1 MHGFSKGLGLGAGL
15 LLLLVWLGRADA
27 LAVSLPDRQN
37 PPQPLQRRVWSEN
50 TAPGLLEQG
59 LELYQLGQFLEA
71 AQVWERAAVAGAESC
86 RGEAL
91 RLRTIGFHPD
101 PLPQCFALDEA
112 QALNFLAL
120 AYAALGKVD
129 RAIEHNQKA
138 LKLLESN
145 QPVANNAISTV
156 SATSLLKILGQALN
170 VRGQL
175 ELGKGQTEQA
185 YATWK
190 EAETAYTRAGDE
202 TGKYGAQLNQAQALQ
217 FLGQYRRA
225 RTLLFAHHQHL
236 QGQEDSL
243 LLAKSLRSLGVAL
256 QNSGDLVQSKEI
268 LEQSWDI
275 SSRLKEREETSATLF
290 AIGNVARDLQQDDVA
305 LEYYREVAKLSAD
318 SLTRVQSDLNQL
330 SLLVKM
336 AQWEDAQNLIPDIK
350 LRLSKLPNGRPR
362 IYARLNL
369 AQSLMQRFGAGA
381 LPKQTE
387 VTEVG
392 QILASA
398 VEEAKQL
405 GDNLAQATALTELGN
420 LYERVGQLAEAQTLT
435 EEALQIARLV
445 ESSDIMAR
453 SAWQLGRVNQA
464 QGNVKRAISAYQVAF
479 DALQNLRGD
488 LVAMNPLVQFSFKE
502 TVEPLSRDLASLLL
516 RPDSTQA
523 ELKQARQVLE
533 ALQIAEL
540 DNFFRDACLDTQ
552 PVSLDDI
559 DSDAATIYPIIL
571 PDRVEV
577 ILSLPHQPLRHY
589 STAVPQAL
597 VEDTLQKL
605 YGSIH
610 PSYSP
615 AEFFQLSR
623 LVYDW
628 LVTPAVADLNRSG
641 ITTLVFVPDRFLR
654 NLPMA
659 ILHDGS
665 QYLIEKYSLASSPGL
680 QLFPQG
686 IAGEK
691 LNLLAGGLTE
701 ARQGFSRLPA
711 VQEELQEITTNVD
724 YSTLYLNQEFTKDK
738 LYNSLKNR
746 PFQVVHLATHGQFS
760 SNSEETF
767 LLTWDGRISLQDFD
781 LLFKQ
786 HQLLTQNTIDLLVLS
801 ACETASGDDRA
812 ALGLAGLAL
821 RSGARSTLA
830 SLWSVND
837 EATAA
842 LMSEFYRQLASG
854 NITKAQALRSA
865 QVALLKQPRYSHP
878 YFWSAFILLGNWL

>member
-1 MHGFSKGLGLGAGL
+1 MGMQCFGKGLGLGAGL
-15 LLLLVWLGRADA
+15 PLLLVLLGGADA
-27 LAVSLPDRQN
+27 LAVSRTDRLALTGLELVEVVGQ
-37 PPQPLQRRVWSEN
+37 QN
-50 TAPGLLEQG
+50 TASGLLDEG
-59 LELYQLGQFLEA
+59 LELYQLGRFLEA
-71 AQVWERAAVAGAESC
+71 AQVWERVALLDAEA
-86 RGEAL
+86 GEW
-91 RLRTIGFHPD
+91 
-101 PLPQCFALDEA
+101 LDQA

-120 AYAALGKVD
+120 AYAALGEVD
-129 RAIEHNQKA
+129 RATDSNQKA

-156 SATSLLKILGQALN
+156 SATSQLKILGQVLN

-175 ELGKGQTEQA
+175 ELGKGQTQKA

-190 EAETAYTRAGDE
+190 EAETAYTKAGDE

-225 RTLLFAHHQHL
+225 RSLLEAHHQHL
-236 QGQEDSL
+236 QRQEDSL

-256 QNSGDLVQSKEI
+256 QNSGDLLQSKEI

-275 SSRLKEREETSATLF
+275 SSRLQSQGETGATLF
-290 AIGNVARDLQQDDVA
+290 AIANVARDLQQYDVA
-305 LEYYREVAKLSAD
+305 LEYYREVAKLSGD
-318 SLTRVQSDLNQL
+318 SLTLVQSDLNQL
-330 SLLVKM
+330 SLLVTM

-350 LRLSKLPNGRPR
+350 LRLSELPNGRPR
-362 IYARLNL
+362 IYARLNF
-369 AQSLMQRFGAGA
+369 AQSLMQRFGVGVIRESP
-381 LPKQTE
+381 LQPTQTE
-387 VTEVG
+387 VTEVA
-392 QILASA
+392 QILATA

-405 GDNLAQATALTELGN
+405 GDTLAQAVALTELGN
-420 LYERVGQLAEAQTLT
+420 LYEQVGQLAEAQTLT

-445 ESSDIMAR
+445 DSSDIIAR
-453 SAWQLGRVNQA
+453 SAWQLGRVNKD

-488 LVAMNPLVQFSFKE
+488 LVAINPLVQFSFKE
-502 TVEPLSRDLASLLL
+502 TVEPLYRELASLLL
-516 RPDSTQA
+516 RPDSSQE

-540 DNFFRDACLDTQ
+540 DNFFREACLDTQ
-552 PVSLDDI
+552 PISLDDI

-589 STAVPQAL
+589 STSVPPAQ
-597 VEDTLQKL
+597 VEATVKQL
-605 YGSIH
+605 YSSLH
-610 PSYSP
+610 PAYSQ
-615 AEFFQLSR
+615 AEFFRLSQQ
-623 LVYDW
+623 VYDW
-628 LVTPAVADLNRSG
+628 LVRPAAEDLNRSG

-665 QYLIEKYSLASSPGL
+665 QYLIEKYSIASSPGL

-691 LNLLAGGLTE
+691 LNVLAAGLTE
-701 ARQGFSRLPA
+701 ARQGFSQLPA
-711 VQEELQEITTNVD
+711 VKEELEEITTNVD
-724 YSTLYLNQEFTKDK
+724 DSVLYLNQEFTRDK

-746 PFQVVHLATHGQFS
+746 SFRVVHLATHGQFS

-781 LLFKQ
+781 FLFKQ

-821 RSGARSTLA
+821 RSGSRSTLA
-830 SLWSVND
+830 SLWSVSD
-837 EATAA
+837 EATAE
-842 LMSEFYRQLASG
+842 LMTEFYRHLAG
-854 NITKAQALRSA
+854 DNITKAQALRRA
-865 QVALLKQPRYSHP
+865 QLSLLKQPHYSHP

>member
-1 MHGFSKGLGLGAGL
+1 MGMQFFGKGWGLGACL
-15 LLLLVWLGRADA
+15 PLLLVLLGGTDA
-27 LAVSLPDRQN
+27 LAVGGTDGQN
-37 PPQPLQRRVWSEN
+37 PPQPLQRGVWSEN
-50 TAPGLLEQG
+50 TAPGLLDEG
-59 LELYQLGQFLEA
+59 LELYQMGRFVEA
-71 AQVWERAAVAGAESC
+71 ARVWERAAVAYAEA
-86 RGEAL
+86 GE
-91 RLRTIGFHPD
+91 F
-101 PLPQCFALDEA
+101 LDEA
-112 QALNFLAL
+112 QALNFLAS
-120 AYAALGKVD
+120 AYASLGEVD
-129 RAIEHNQKA
+129 RARESNQKA

-145 QPVANNAISTV
+145 QPVANSGIPTV
-156 SATSLLKILGQALN
+156 SATRQLNILGQALN

-175 ELGKGQTEQA
+175 ELSQGQTSQA
-185 YATWK
+185 YATWM
-190 EAETAYTRAGDE
+190 EAETAYTSAGDE

-225 RTLLFAHHQHL
+225 RTLLEAHHQQLH
-236 QGQEDSL
+236 GQEDSL

-268 LEQSWDI
+268 LERSWEI
-275 SSRLKEREETSATLF
+275 SSRLRSPGETGATLF
-290 AIGNVARDLQQDDVA
+290 AIGNVARDLQQYDVA
-305 LEYYREVAKLSAD
+305 LEYYREVAKLSGD

-336 AQWEDAQNLIPDIK
+336 AQWEDAQNLIPELK
-350 LRLSKLPNGRPR
+350 LRLSELPNGRAR

-369 AQSLMQRFGAGA
+369 AQSLMQRLVVGQK
-381 LPKQTE
+381 PKPTD
-387 VTEVG
+387 VTEVA
-392 QILASA
+392 QILATA

-405 GDNLAQATALTELGN
+405 GDTLAQATALTELGN
-420 LYERVGQLAEAQTLT
+420 LYEDVGQLGSAQTLT
-435 EEALQIARLV
+435 EEALQIAKLV

-453 SAWQLGRVNQA
+453 SAWQLGRVNKA

-502 TVEPLSRDLASLLL
+502 TVEPLYRELASLLL
-516 RPDSTQA
+516 RPDSTQE

-540 DNFFRDACLDTQ
+540 DNFFREACLDTK

-559 DSDAATIYPIIL
+559 DADAATIYPIIL

-577 ILSLPHQPLRHY
+577 ILSLPRQPLRHY
-589 STAVPQAL
+589 STAVPQSQ
-597 VEDTLQKL
+597 VEATLEEL
-605 YGSIH
+605 YGSLH
-610 PSYSP
+610 PGYSP
-615 AEFFQLSR
+615 AEFFRLSR
-623 LVYDW
+623 QVYDW
-628 LVTPAVADLNRSG
+628 LVAPAVADFNGSG

-691 LNLLAGGLTE
+691 LNLLAAGLTE
-701 ARQGFSRLPA
+701 ARQGFPQLPA
-711 VQEELQEITTNVD
+711 VKEELEEIATNVD
-724 YSTLYLNQEFTKDK
+724 SSTLYLNQEFTRDK
-738 LYNSLKNR
+738 LYSSLKNR
-746 PFQVVHLATHGQFS
+746 SFRVVHLATHGQFS
-760 SNSEETF
+760 SNAEETF

-781 LLFKQ
+781 FLFKQ
-786 HQLLTQNTIDLLVLS
+786 HQLSTQNTIDLLVLS

-830 SLWSVND
+830 SLWSVSD

-842 LMSEFYRQLASG
+842 LMSEFYRQLAG
-854 NITKAQALRSA
+854 ADITKAEALRLA
-865 QVALLKQPRYSHP
+865 QLSLLQQPRYSHP

>member
-1 MHGFSKGLGLGAGL
+1 MQGFRKVLGLGSGL
-15 LLLLVWLGRADA
+15 LLFLGGLEAADVLAMTSEMELVKLVG
-27 LAVSLPDRQN
+27 Q
-37 PPQPLQRRVWSEN
+37 EN

-59 LELYQLGQFLEA
+59 LELYQLGRLRDA
-71 AQVWERAAVAGAESC
+71 ALVWERAVVADEEA
-86 RGEAL
+86 GEW
-91 RLRTIGFHPD
+91 
-101 PLPQCFALDEA
+101 LDVA
-112 QALNFLAL
+112 QGLNFLGL
-120 AYAALGKVD
+120 AYAALGEVD
-129 RAIEHNQKA
+129 RAWERNQKA

-145 QPVANNAISTV
+145 QPVANNAISMV
-156 SATSLLKILGQALN
+156 SATSQLNILGQVLN

-175 ELGKGQTEQA
+175 ELGKGQTQKA

-190 EAETAYTRAGDE
+190 EAETAYTKGGDE

-225 RTLLFAHHQHL
+225 RTLLEGINQRL
-236 QGQEDSL
+236 QNGEDTL
-243 LLAKSLRSLGVAL
+243 LKAKSLRSLGVAL
-256 QNSGDLVQSKEI
+256 HWGGDLMQSKEI
-268 LEQSWDI
+268 LEQSWDV
-275 SSRLKEREETSATLF
+275 SSRLNAREETGATLF

-305 LEYYREVAKLSAD
+305 LEYYREVAKLSVD

-336 AQWEDAQNLIPDIK
+336 ARWQEAQNLIPEIK
-350 LRLSKLPNGRPR
+350 LRLSELPNGRPR
-362 IYARLNL
+362 IYARLNF
-369 AQSLMQRFGAGA
+369 AQSLMQRFGVGVIRESP
-381 LPKQTE
+381 LQPTQTE
-387 VTEVG
+387 VTEVA
-392 QILASA
+392 QILATA

-405 GDNLAQATALTELGN
+405 GDSLARSAALTQLGN
-420 LYERVGQLAEAQTLT
+420 LYEQVGQLAEAESLT
-435 EEALQIARLV
+435 EEALQLSKLV
-445 ESSDIMAR
+445 DSSDIIAR
-453 SAWQLGRVNQA
+453 SAWQLGRVNKQ

-488 LVAMNPLVQFSFKE
+488 LVAINPLVQFSFKE
-502 TVEPLSRDLASLLL
+502 TVEPLYRDLASLLL
-516 RPDSTQA
+516 RPDSTQE

-540 DNFFRDACLDTQ
+540 DNFFRDACLDTK

-559 DSDAATIYPIIL
+559 DSDAAIIYPIIF
-571 PDRVEV
+571 PDAGATADAVRVEV

-589 STAVPQAL
+589 STAVPQSL

-605 YGSIH
+605 YGSLH
-610 PSYSP
+610 PSYSK
-615 AEFFQLSR
+615 AEFFRFSR
-623 LVYDW
+623 QVYDW
-628 LVTPAVADLNRSG
+628 LVLPLEAELTRSS

-691 LNLLAGGLTE
+691 LNILAGGLTE
-701 ARQGFSRLPA
+701 ARQGFSQLPA

-724 YSTLYLNQEFTKDK
+724 ASELYLNQEFTKDK

-746 PFQVVHLATHGQFS
+746 PFRVVHLATHGQFS

-837 EATAA
+837 EATAE
-842 LMSEFYRQLASG
+842 LMREFYRQLAGG